1 MKASPVSVAAR
12 WARLRF
18 ALLLGATFALGSA
31 APAQAPLTN
40 APVGVEK
47 MADFRYRVWVSNPAA
62 QPGRLQL
69 VDAGTGAVLYNELNS
84 QVSFGQRFNVRNLP
98 DGRYALSLRTT
109 AQRSAELTAEAVP
122 AAGRRVAGL

>member
-1 MKASPVSVAAR
+1 M
-12 WARLRF
+12 
-18 ALLLGATFALGSA
+18 G
-31 APAQAPLTN
+31 
-40 APVGVEK
+40 E
-47 MADFRYRVWVSNPAA
+47 

-84 QVSFGQRFNVRNLP
+84 QVSFGQRFNVRDLP
-98 DGRYALSLRTT
+98 DGRYAFVVSLGRQQYRYALSLRTT